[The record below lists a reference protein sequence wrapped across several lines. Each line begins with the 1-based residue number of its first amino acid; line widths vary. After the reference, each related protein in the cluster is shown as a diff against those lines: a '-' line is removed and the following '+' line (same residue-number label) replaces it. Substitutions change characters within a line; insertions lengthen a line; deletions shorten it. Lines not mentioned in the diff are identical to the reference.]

1 MLAASLTVALTDVR
15 CHKRI
20 AERSTPNMDAG
31 GGGLFRTD
39 GGIKVSSGLDIDC
52 EVQEA
57 WSKVRSGESTWLLM
71 AYEGKR
77 KLKLMASGSDSG
89 SELLSCIRDDQVV
102 FGGLRTK
109 SGKFWCLMCTGAD
122 VGGLAKGRAAAHKNA
137 AFNSLEGTIGE
148 ICALSKEEFGEE
160 LEKLDL

>member
-1 MLAASLTVALTDVR
+1 
-15 CHKRI
+15 
-20 AERSTPNMDAG
+20 MDAG

-71 AYEGKR
+71 AYEGKS

-137 AFNSLEGTIGE
+137 AFNSLENFE
-148 ICALSKEEFGEE
+148 QWFALPPPPSAHWLKFSRRLQG
-160 LEKLDL
+160 KAGNSWVIA

>member
-1 MLAASLTVALTDVR
+1 
-15 CHKRI
+15 
-20 AERSTPNMDAG
+20 MDAG

-71 AYEGKR
+71 AYEGKS

>member
-1 MLAASLTVALTDVR
+1 M
-15 CHKRI
+15 
-20 AERSTPNMDAG
+20 
-31 GGGLFRTD
+31 
-39 GGIKVSSGLDIDC
+39 
-52 EVQEA
+52 
-57 WSKVRSGESTWLLM
+57 RSGESTWLLM
-71 AYEGKR
+71 AYEGTS

-89 SELLSCIRDDQVV
+89 SELLSCIR
-102 FGGLRTK
+102 
-109 SGKFWCLMCTGAD
+109 LMCTGAD